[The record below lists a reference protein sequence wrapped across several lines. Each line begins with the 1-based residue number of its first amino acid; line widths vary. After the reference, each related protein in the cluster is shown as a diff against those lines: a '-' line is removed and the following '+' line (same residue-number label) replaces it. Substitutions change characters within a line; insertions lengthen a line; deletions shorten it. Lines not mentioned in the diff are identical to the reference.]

1 MLVHFDT
8 LDAKLGSLV
17 GCRRCQAPLSA
28 LSYFLS
34 RLSGSSRV
42 AEKCLPMLLEHGALN
57 LQKNEEPS

>member
-8 LDAKLGSLV
+8 LDAKLGSPV
-17 GCRRCQAPLSA
+17 GCRRCQALLSA

-42 AEKCLPMLLEHGALN
+42 VEKCLPMLLEHGALN
-57 LQKNEEPS
+57 LWKTEEPS